1 MSVEKHRTHS
11 SNEVESASFD
21 DHCDR
26 QGSSFGAYFNVVCV
40 IAGTGTLQL
49 PSALNQGGWIS
60 VGIIVLSALIAIYTG
75 NLLIKCLYALPGKRL
90 HGYADVGQAAFGLPG
105 KICVQIFHN
114 CILLGASCIYIMLTG
129 LNCHSL
135 AEANGIDLSLKV
147 WIIIAAALIWIPFA
161 SLKSLKEV
169 AILSIFGALSTAV
182 VVVVTMVLSGIEI
195 ASPAHSGPNGPV
207 HSFVNASNLPIA
219 LASISFSFGGNVV
232 YPHVESSMKH
242 PGSWN
247 RVLTAAII
255 TICVLYLAI
264 SIPAYWAFGDKTVS
278 PILNNLAPGPATTG
292 AIVLITLHVI
302 LAAPILMTSF
312 SLEMEHSL
320 NLESRFPRA
329 QFIPRFILRTII
341 TVLLALI
348 AMFIPYF
355 QDFMSLIGALANCL
369 IVFVLPIVCYL
380 KLFGLRSVHKIELL
394 WCAIVIIIGMI
405 GCVLGAKDAIEALIV
420 DFQTGG
426 TGIKATH

>member
-1 MSVEKHRTHS
+1 M
-11 SNEVESASFD
+11 
-21 DHCDR
+21 
-26 QGSSFGAYFNVVCV
+26 
-40 IAGTGTLQL
+40 
-49 PSALNQGGWIS
+49 
-60 VGIIVLSALIAIYTG
+60 
-75 NLLIKCLYALPGKRL
+75 
-90 HGYADVGQAAFGLPG
+90 
-105 KICVQIFHN
+105 
-114 CILLGASCIYIMLTG
+114 
-129 LNCHSL
+129 
-135 AEANGIDLSLKV
+135 
-147 WIIIAAALIWIPFA
+147 
-161 SLKSLKEV
+161 
-169 AILSIFGALSTAV
+169 STAV